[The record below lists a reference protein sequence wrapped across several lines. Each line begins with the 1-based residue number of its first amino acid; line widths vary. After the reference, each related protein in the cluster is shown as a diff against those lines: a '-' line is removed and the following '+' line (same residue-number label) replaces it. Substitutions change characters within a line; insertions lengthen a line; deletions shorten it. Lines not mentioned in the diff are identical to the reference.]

1 MEGEVQ
7 RTKAAYNEALQ
18 NLEKISDE
26 IHKLREDQKVN
37 NFHEEVRKLIYYKR
51 VHKRPRNVITFNF
64 FSNLH
69 RTFHIGNQQHS
80 LATKH
85 IYAIK
90 IACLMIMSL

>member
-51 VHKRPRNVITFNF
+51 VHKRPRKVITFNYF
-64 FSNLH
+64 FQ
-69 RTFHIGNQQHS
+69 TFTGLFTSATNSTVWQQNIS
-80 LATKH
+80 MLSK
-85 IYAIK
+85 
-90 IACLMIMSL
+90 